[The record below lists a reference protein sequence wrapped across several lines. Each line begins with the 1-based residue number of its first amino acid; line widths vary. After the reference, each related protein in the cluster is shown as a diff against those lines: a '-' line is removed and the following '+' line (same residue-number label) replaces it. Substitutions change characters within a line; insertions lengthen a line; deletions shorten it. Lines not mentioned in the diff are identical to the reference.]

1 MENEGSPFYLDLHI
15 FRAPNLRESELLELH
30 QNYTLDPDRKSITSI
45 RSLLVRTITV
55 FIIHILEH
63 VLLRT
68 PEITIVLIRTFH
80 SRTLFSRFYH

>member
-15 FRAPNLRESELLELH
+15 FRAPNLRESE
-30 QNYTLDPDRKSITSI
+30 NYTLDPDRKSITSI

-68 PEITIVLIRTFH
+68 PEIAIVLIRTYH
-80 SRTLFSRFYH
+80 SRRLFSRFYH